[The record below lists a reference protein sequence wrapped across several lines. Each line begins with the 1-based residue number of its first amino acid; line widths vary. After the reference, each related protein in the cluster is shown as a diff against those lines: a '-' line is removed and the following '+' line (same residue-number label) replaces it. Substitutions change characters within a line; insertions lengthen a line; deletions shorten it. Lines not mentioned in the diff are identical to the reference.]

1 MEMVSAAGSTQM
13 SEVYEL
19 LGEKGTL
26 AEPEIRAR
34 DAFWQGVVQ
43 YRKGELK
50 QALESF
56 NNAAIEGRED
66 APLKYF
72 MERVELALKEKASP
86 ARETPKHS
94 RKLAAT

>member
-1 MEMVSAAGSTQM
+1 MEMVSTVGSTQM

-19 LGEKGTL
+19 LAEKGVL
-26 AEPEIRAR
+26 PEPDIRAR

-43 YRKGELK
+43 YRKGDLK

-72 MERVELALKEKASP
+72 MERVDLALKEKSSP
-86 ARETPKHS
+86 AKETHKHS
-94 RKLAAT
+94 RKLAVT

>member
-1 MEMVSAAGSTQM
+1 M
-13 SEVYEL
+13 SEVDEL
-19 LGEKGTL
+19 LAEQGTL
-26 AEPEIRAR
+26 SEPDIRAR

-56 NNAAIEGRED
+56 TSASIEGRED

-72 MERVELALKEKASP
+72 MERVELALKEAASP

-94 RKLAAT
+94 RKLATT